1 MQIQRARELDPSIR
15 EFQYPDFGFEDE
27 LNMDGAREGLKKNIW
42 VLLADHISQFPR
54 YERVRNLIAER
65 TKEKLATFKQRI
77 EQRQRAQLAGT
88 YNTHH
93 PRAQKNGTKAGK
105 RVNFP
110 GDQVDDVDS
119 DLEQQALSQLE
130 QMTRER
136 VSRGLLLL
144 DGRAIAGENEDG
156 AVELDGIAEEKEPR
170 TASRGG
176 GNGRGGRAPQA
187 IVESHEKAQ

>member
-1 MQIQRARELDPSIR
+1 
-15 EFQYPDFGFEDE
+15 
-27 LNMDGAREGLKKNIW
+27 MDGAREGLKKNIW
-42 VLLADHISQFPR
+42 LLLADHISQFPR

-65 TKEKLATFKQRI
+65 TKEKLTKFKQRI

-93 PRAQKNGTKAGK
+93 PRVQKNSTKAGK

-110 GDQVDDVDS
+110 GDQVGDVDS

-136 VSRGLLLL
+136 VSKGMLLL
-144 DGRAIAGENEDG
+144 DGRAITGENEDD
-156 AVELDGIAEEKEPR
+156 AAELDGIAEDYYNYSNQIKLKESR
-170 TASRGG
+170 TAIHGG
-176 GNGRGGRAPQA
+176 GNGLGGRAPQA
-187 IVESHEKAQ
+187 IVESHEQAQ

>member
-1 MQIQRARELDPSIR
+1 M
-15 EFQYPDFGFEDE
+15 
-27 LNMDGAREGLKKNIW
+27 
-42 VLLADHISQFPR
+42 
-54 YERVRNLIAER
+54 
-65 TKEKLATFKQRI
+65 
-77 EQRQRAQLAGT
+77 
-88 YNTHH
+88 
-93 PRAQKNGTKAGK
+93 
-105 RVNFP
+105 
-110 GDQVDDVDS
+110 DS

-156 AVELDGIAEEKEPR
+156 AVELDGMAEEKEPR
-170 TASRGG
+170 TVSRGG